1 MVLPHPF
8 HKRLLSRIVFYGG
21 AIAYLVTLQALEQRF
36 SAGDT
41 TTSILAVGQ

>member
-21 AIAYLVTLQALEQRF
+21 VVAYLVTLQALEHRLQNHPTP
-36 SAGDT
+36 AG
-41 TTSILAVGQ
+41 ILAVGR